1 MRQPFSGRRLGAAT
15 ALTAVT
21 LVAGGLA
28 MAPAASAA
36 VTGKTATTPVKPA
49 SSGQC
54 QYILVTSG
62 YPITTARAQ
71 ACENGAGGTWYSWEL
86 CWAGLEG
93 TNVSDYVV
101 TLACNAAAD

>member
-1 MRQPFSGRRLGAAT
+1 MKQPFSGRRLGAAT

-21 LVAGGLA
+21 LAGGGLA
-28 MAPAASAA
+28 LAPAASAA
-36 VTGKTATTPVKPA
+36 VTATAPAKPA
-49 SSGQC
+49 TSGQC
-54 QYILVTSG
+54 EYVLVTSG

-71 ACENGAGGTWYSWEL
+71 ACENGASGSWISFDL

-101 TLACNAAAD
+101 TLACNAAGD